1 MKQLN
6 SGRYGAVY
14 GLPLSLHM
22 PNGKGKVKNMM
33 VLSIGGK
40 DYSVK
45 FNYNCFCDTDL
56 LDRVNDLGKIFQGAN
71 AKDDKDV
78 SGIGKIR
85 DLFVCVRDLLFTGFQ
100 EENPVENV
108 QAVGKLLDQYKAE
121 APEGEERG
129 ILQLFVMLSN
139 ELMEEGFLSDLMKT
153 LASAVENQKKI
164 PQDHKKPQK

>member
-1 MKQLN
+1 
-6 SGRYGAVY
+6 
-14 GLPLSLHM
+14 
-22 PNGKGKVKNMM
+22 MM

-56 LDRVNDLGKIFQGAN
+56 LDRVNELGKIFQGAN

-78 SGIGKIR
+78 SGMGKIR
-85 DLFVCVRDLLFTGFQ
+85 ELFVCVRELLFTGFR
-100 EENPVENV
+100 EENPVDSLQE
-108 QAVGKLLDQYKAE
+108 VGNLLDKYKAE

-153 LASAVENQKKI
+153 LAIALENQKKI

>member
-1 MKQLN
+1 
-6 SGRYGAVY
+6 
-14 GLPLSLHM
+14 
-22 PNGKGKVKNMM
+22 MM

-56 LDRVNDLGKIFQGAN
+56 LDRVNDLGKLFQGSN

-78 SGIGKIR
+78 SSMGKIR

-100 EENPVENV
+100 EENPVDNLQE
-108 QAVGKLLDQYKAE
+108 VGKLLDQYKAE

-129 ILQLFVMLSN
+129 VLQLFAMLSN

-153 LASAVENQKKI
+153 LLNIVENQKKI
-164 PQDHKKPQK
+164 PQDHKKSKK

>member
-1 MKQLN
+1 
-6 SGRYGAVY
+6 
-14 GLPLSLHM
+14 
-22 PNGKGKVKNMM
+22 MM

-56 LDRVNDLGKIFQGAN
+56 LDRVNEIGKIFQGKAEN
-71 AKDDKDV
+71 DKDV
-78 SGIGKIR
+78 SGMGKIR
-85 DLFVCVRDLLFTGFQ
+85 ELFACVRDLLFAGFQ

-108 QAVGKLLDQYKAE
+108 QAVGKLLDQYKSE
-121 APEGEERG
+121 APEGEDRG

-153 LASAVENQKKI
+153 LASAVENGKKI
-164 PQDHKKPQK
+164 PQDYKKPQK

>member
-1 MKQLN
+1 
-6 SGRYGAVY
+6 
-14 GLPLSLHM
+14 
-22 PNGKGKVKNMM
+22 M

-56 LDRVNDLGKIFQGAN
+56 LDRVNDLGNIFHGAN

-108 QAVGKLLDQYKAE
+108 QAVRKLLDQYKAE
-121 APEGEERG
+121 APEGEDRG

-139 ELMEEGFLSDLMKT
+139 ELMDEGFLPELIKALT
-153 LASAVENQKKI
+153 SAAENQKKI
-164 PQDHKKPQK
+164 PQDHKKPQN

>member
-1 MKQLN
+1 
-6 SGRYGAVY
+6 
-14 GLPLSLHM
+14 
-22 PNGKGKVKNMM
+22 MM
-33 VLSIGGK
+33 TLKIGEK

-56 LDRVNDLGKIFQGAN
+56 LDRVSDLGKVFSSAGAEN
-71 AKDDKDV
+71 DRDV
-78 SGIGKIR
+78 SAMGKIK

-129 ILQLFVMLSN
+129 VLQLFVMLSN
-139 ELMEEGFLSDLMKT
+139 ELTDEGFLSDIMRT
-153 LASAVENQKKI
+153 LTTAVDEQKKAPKT
-164 PQDHKKPQK
+164 PQDHKKPQQ

>member
-1 MKQLN
+1 
-6 SGRYGAVY
+6 
-14 GLPLSLHM
+14 
-22 PNGKGKVKNMM
+22 MM

-85 DLFVCVRDLLFTGFQ
+85 DLFVCVR
-100 EENPVENV
+100 
-108 QAVGKLLDQYKAE
+108 
-121 APEGEERG
+121 
-129 ILQLFVMLSN
+129 
-139 ELMEEGFLSDLMKT
+139 
-153 LASAVENQKKI
+153 
-164 PQDHKKPQK
+164 

>member
-1 MKQLN
+1 MKLT
-6 SGRYGAVY
+6 V
-14 GLPLSLHM
+14 
-22 PNGKGKVKNMM
+22 
-33 VLSIGGK
+33 GGK

-56 LDRVNDLGKIFQGAN
+56 LDRVSDLGKLFNGAD

-78 SGIGKIR
+78 TGMGKIR

-100 EENPVENV
+100 DENPVENV

-121 APEGEERG
+121 TPEGEERG

-139 ELMEEGFLSDLMKT
+139 ELMEEGFLADILKVSAENGKKT
-153 LASAVENQKKI
+153 PKT
-164 PQDHKKPQK
+164 PQDHQKKQK

>member
-1 MKQLN
+1 
-6 SGRYGAVY
+6 
-14 GLPLSLHM
+14 
-22 PNGKGKVKNMM
+22 MM

-56 LDRVNDLGKIFQGAN
+56 LDRVNELGKIFQGAN

-78 SGIGKIR
+78 SGMGKIR
-85 DLFVCVRDLLFTGFQ
+85 ELFVCVRELLFTGFR
-100 EENPVENV
+100 EENPVDSLQE
-108 QAVGKLLDQYKAE
+108 VGNLLDKYKAE
-121 APEGEERG
+121 APEGEDRG

-153 LASAVENQKKI
+153 LAIALENQKKI
-164 PQDHKKPQK
+164 PQDHKKSQK

>member
-1 MKQLN
+1 
-6 SGRYGAVY
+6 
-14 GLPLSLHM
+14 
-22 PNGKGKVKNMM
+22 MM

-56 LDRVNDLGKIFQGAN
+56 LDRVNDLGKIFHGAN
-71 AKDDKDV
+71 VKDDKDV
-78 SGIGKIR
+78 SGVGKIR
-85 DLFVCVRDLLFTGFQ
+85 ELFVCVRDLLFAGFQ

-108 QAVGKLLDQYKAE
+108 QAVGKLLDQYKSE
-121 APEGEERG
+121 TPEGEDRG

-153 LASAVENQKKI
+153 LASAVENGKKT

>member
-1 MKQLN
+1 
-6 SGRYGAVY
+6 
-14 GLPLSLHM
+14 
-22 PNGKGKVKNMM
+22 MM

-78 SGIGKIR
+78 SGMGKIR
-85 DLFVCVRDLLFTGFQ
+85 ELFVCVRDLLFTGFQ
-100 EENPVENV
+100 EENPVDSLQE
-108 QAVGKLLDQYKAE
+108 VGNLLDKYKAE
-121 APEGEERG
+121 APEGEDRG

-153 LASAVENQKKI
+153 LAIALENQKKI